1 MIVPPVS
8 DPRWHDLVTG
18 QLQIDLDS
26 LATKILLA
34 RISALAALDPTAIE
48 PGVEELRSLFKKNSQ
63 TPKIQRDLLKVFGSN
78 YHMGS
83 AIYEFDEIVQGLS
96 EGRTFLLAGPEAIL
110 SRLPAGNWIGGTA
123 PLIEGETMDLTFSNQ
138 VFATEMPDFILGA
151 EIKVYED
158 SSSLAHL
165 FKEAPPNSFSI
176 IIIPYLSP
184 MHLSFALNA
193 PTYPGFATTP
203 LAGWISGVPV
213 GDIGSTLPKV
223 FNGRKA
229 QSLTNAAVVMTVT
242 LPPDKF
248 VEVDAV
254 NIFEQG
260 SGDIIMV
267 ETDGFDHAEVLING
281 QRKLFAEYIRANWH
295 DSWLPLVADYHGL
308 MVNSSFHKIDEPTG
322 QVKFFA
328 PLFKGVEYR
337 LAKAITNY
345 EVEFL
350 KKMPVVKKCAYV
362 FSFNC
367 FVNYMLF
374 NELKVKT
381 PANLFRPTTFGEIAY
396 QLFNQTM
403 VYITISE
410 EGSRGIDY

>member
-158 SSSLAHL
+158 SSSV
-165 FKEAPPNSFSI
+165 SFR
-176 IIIPYLSP
+176 YL
-184 MHLSFALNA
+184 LQ
-193 PTYPGFATTP
+193 
-203 LAGWISGVPV
+203 
-213 GDIGSTLPKV
+213 D
-223 FNGRKA
+223 
-229 QSLTNAAVVMTVT
+229 
-242 LPPDKF
+242 
-248 VEVDAV
+248 
-254 NIFEQG
+254 
-260 SGDIIMV
+260 
-267 ETDGFDHAEVLING
+267 
-281 QRKLFAEYIRANWH
+281 
-295 DSWLPLVADYHGL
+295 
-308 MVNSSFHKIDEPTG
+308 
-322 QVKFFA
+322 
-328 PLFKGVEYR
+328 
-337 LAKAITNY
+337 
-345 EVEFL
+345 
-350 KKMPVVKKCAYV
+350 
-362 FSFNC
+362 
-367 FVNYMLF
+367 
-374 NELKVKT
+374 
-381 PANLFRPTTFGEIAY
+381 
-396 QLFNQTM
+396 
-403 VYITISE
+403 
-410 EGSRGIDY
+410 